1 MNWEF
6 CLICQAKEKPEP
18 LKCPLDSLQD
28 GAGIEAYRSF
38 LNNVVEFRKIGSLPV
53 ELKLKEDIS
62 IEELCT
68 YRAVWHKSC
77 HLKFANSKLDRA
89 QQKIKRKSTADSSSQ
104 AKKAKRQ
111 VSDQNV
117 CIFCDEQG
125 NDLHQVLTLEVDR
138 DVKEMA
144 VQMKDSQ
151 LIGKL
156 AAGDM
161 VAIEAKYHSR
171 CMLAYKRKYTAYVKS
186 CSETETS
193 ANDDSPAEAR
203 TLAELISFM
212 ESSAESGIL
221 LFKLSS
227 LHDLYVS
234 RLRNLHVDK
243 SVNKTRL
250 KNRII
255 EHYHGEIQ
263 EQTDGKNTVLVFSQG
278 IETLLKDALKKRSCE
293 EEAFNFVNV
302 AKYIRNDVFQM
313 PRFSFSQSASSNQY
327 HPA

>member
-255 EHYHGEIQ
+255 EHYHGQIQ

-313 PRFSFSQSASSNQY
+313 SRFSFPQSASSNQY